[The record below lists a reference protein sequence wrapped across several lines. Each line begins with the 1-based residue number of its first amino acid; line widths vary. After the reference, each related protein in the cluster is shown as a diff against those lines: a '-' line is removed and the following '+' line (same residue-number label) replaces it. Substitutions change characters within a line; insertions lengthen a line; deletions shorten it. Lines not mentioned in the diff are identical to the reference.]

1 MKMNAFLAFG
11 LAFGILVTIALN
23 GANVSPAD
31 DEKIV
36 AQLDAQYPAAVEKN
50 DAPVMDR
57 ILADD
62 LGLVTGAGKTLTK
75 ADLLEEARSRRIV
88 YEHQDDTDQTVRI
101 WGNTAVVTAKL
112 RAKGAENG
120 KSFEYPLW
128 FSDTYVRTSA
138 GWRYAFGQAALPLPK
153 APWAIPNTARIADAR
168 SPPPL
173 LTPTSFRPPAHP

>member
-1 MKMNAFLAFG
+1 MNAFLAFG
-11 LAFGILVTIALN
+11 LAFGVLVAIALN
-23 GANVSPAD
+23 GANVSLAD

-36 AQLDAQYPAAVEKN
+36 GQLDAQYQAAVEKN

-62 LGLVTGAGKTLTK
+62 FILVTGAGKTLTK

-120 KSFEYPLW
+120 KSFEYTLW

-138 GWRYAFGQAALPLPK
+138 GWRYVFGQASLPLPK
-153 APWAIPNTARIADAR
+153 AP
-168 SPPPL
+168 
-173 LTPTSFRPPAHP
+173 